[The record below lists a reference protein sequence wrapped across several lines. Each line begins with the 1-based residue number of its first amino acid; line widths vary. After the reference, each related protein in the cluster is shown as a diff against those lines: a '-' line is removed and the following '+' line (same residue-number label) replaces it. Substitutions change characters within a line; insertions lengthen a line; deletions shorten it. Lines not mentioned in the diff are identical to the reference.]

1 MDKVKKIDREQCV
14 ISLICAA
21 IVVVCVCIGVV
32 MNLTTLEDENFD
44 HMGLRTF
51 CMFTVNSNIIVGVGM
66 FLTIPYAIDELRRK
80 SYRVPD
86 WLVTLLFI
94 LVTSVSVTFLV
105 SLFILAPVKGFMLIF
120 TGSRFF
126 LHAVCPILSILTFC
140 FFIKDH
146 RLSFRSAFLTLI
158 PVFAYACLY
167 YVMVRVI
174 GEENGGWNDFYGF
187 LTRIPPWIAI
197 VAILPITFGIA
208 LALRALHNASCD
220 RFNRRLSAAMHEL
233 YGTDDLDALVSRMA
247 RSSGKIH
254 PTGTIR
260 IPRDMIQSLGGL
272 SEDDPRLD
280 SLCSLYLE
288 EFLNESALVL
298 KNRARW
304 SAKTENSGPEAN
316 KEEIA

>member
-1 MDKVKKIDREQCV
+1 MDKVKKIDREQCI

-44 HMGLRTF
+44 HMGLGTF
-51 CMFTVNSNIIVGVGM
+51 CMFTVNSNILVGVGM
-66 FLTIPYAIDELRRK
+66 FLTIPYAIDELRKK

-94 LVTSVSVTFLV
+94 LVTSVTVTFLV
-105 SLFILAPVKGFMLIF
+105 SLCILAPVKGFILIF
-120 TGSRFF
+120 SGSRFF
-126 LHAVCPILSILTFC
+126 LHGVCPLLSIAAFC

-146 RLSFRSAFLTLI
+146 RLSFGAAFLTLI
-158 PVFAYACLY
+158 PVFIYACLY

-197 VAILPITFGIA
+197 VFILPVTFGIA
-208 LALRALHNASCD
+208 LILRLLHNASCD
-220 RFNRRLSAAMHEL
+220 RFSRRLSAAMHER
-233 YGTDDLDALVSRMA
+233 YGTDDLDELVSRMA
-247 RSSGKIH
+247 RASGRNH

-280 SLCSLYLE
+280 SLCSRYLE
-288 EFLNESALVL
+288 EFLDESALVL
-298 KNRARW
+298 KNRARRL
-304 SAKTENSGPEAN
+304 SRKENEGPEAQ